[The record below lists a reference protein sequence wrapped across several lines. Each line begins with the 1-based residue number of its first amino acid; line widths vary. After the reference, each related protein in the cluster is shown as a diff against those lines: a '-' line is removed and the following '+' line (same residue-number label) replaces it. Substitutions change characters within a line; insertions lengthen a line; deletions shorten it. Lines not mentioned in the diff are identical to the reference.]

1 MASFAGLRKRLISVG
16 VAASMALGL
25 VVAAPGNADAAIT
38 GGANRL
44 DIVGVRNDGAMFLY
58 PNTGSATAPYSGRQ
72 QIGQGWQGYP
82 TVVAGDFNGDGRSD
96 VYAGRASASA
106 TTYQDARFYVNN
118 WSTSP
123 LEQTQNSSIDAGVR
137 LTAAGDLNGD
147 GKDDLLSLK
156 TDGKLYVHL
165 SGKEDAGIRLS
176 SYGSAV
182 GTGWGSFTWV
192 GLTDL
197 NRDGYADVVARR
209 SDGAL
214 FWYRNLGG
222 ETGTRVLNGQ
232 GILAAAVQIGH
243 GWNAL
248 RTIAVGDVTG
258 DGWPDIVAV
267 TNDGYLV
274 RYAHSGSTTSPYGSG
289 VRIGQGWG
297 GFTHVLLAD
306 FHTARATSLTIG
318 PRDFRSFVGPAGV
331 VTTVN
336 GSLALRFTS
345 NGVGHTS
352 QVFDGTYPARPNNT
366 VAQFLIQNAGRRV
379 QACMTGDAL
388 SARFAF
394 YQLPVNALTVQ
405 TKSKATV
412 CTTFTVP
419 TTTPRSADINVTRV
433 WDYGIFYSLTF
444 KVV

>member
-1 MASFAGLRKRLISVG
+1 MISFAGLRKRLISAG
-16 VAASMALGL
+16 IAASMALGL
-25 VVAAPGNADAAIT
+25 AVAAPLQADAAIT
-38 GGANRL
+38 GSPNRL
-44 DIVGVRNDGAMFLY
+44 DIVGVRNDGLMFLY

-72 QIGQGWQGYP
+72 QIGQGWGGFP
-82 TVVAGDFNGDGRSD
+82 TVVTGDFNGDGRSD
-96 VYAGRASASA
+96 VYAAAASASA
-106 TTYQDARFYVNN
+106 TTYQTARFYINN
-118 WSTSP
+118 GTSAP
-123 LEQTQNSSIDAGVR
+123 LGQTQNTAIEPGVR

-156 TDGKLYVHL
+156 TDGKLYV
-165 SGKEDAGIRLS
+165 SLS
-176 SYGSAV
+176 SKQDSGISLPGYGAPV
-182 GTGWGSFTWV
+182 GTGWGGFTWL
-192 GLTDL
+192 GLSDL

-214 FWYRNLGG
+214 FLYRNLGG
-222 ETGTRVLNGQ
+222 ETSTRVLNGQ
-232 GILAAAVQIGH
+232 GILAGAVQIGH

-248 RTIAVGDVTG
+248 RTISVGDVTG

-267 TNDGYLV
+267 TTDGYLT
-274 RYAHSGSTTSPYGSG
+274 RYAHTGNAAAPYGSG

-306 FHTARATSLTIG
+306 FHTPRATSLTIG

-345 NGVGHTS
+345 NGRGHTS
-352 QVFDGTYPARPNNT
+352 QVFDGYNPARPNNAL
-366 VAQFLIQNAGRRV
+366 AQFLIQNAGRRV
-379 QACMTGDAL
+379 QACMTGDAIA
-388 SARFAF
+388 ARFGF
-394 YQLPVNALTVQ
+394 YQLPPNALAVQ

-433 WDYGIFYSLTF
+433 WEYGIFYSLTL